1 MKKIFL
7 ILFFGLILNFNAN
20 ATILDF
26 NDSGDNS
33 SNQILKDFILKTD
46 MIDETTEV
54 ISYFYDIDNDN
65 KNEILGIIKSR
76 YFYSLAGY
84 KLFVLKE
91 NNSIWQPFKSDI
103 YFDNSQTFEIKNKKI
118 TYHKSIFYKNKKRIA
133 KIKTNK
139 ITTKKSFFDY
149 FKNKKAKSI
158 EEITQFNNNTP
169 QNNFELENFN
179 AQNQRDVK
187 INYKNLSDR
196 TKHYLD
202 LK

>member
-1 MKKIFL
+1 MKKLFI

-20 ATILDF
+20 ATVLNF
-26 NDSGDNS
+26 NSTGDDS
-33 SNQILKDFILKTD
+33 SNQILKDLISKRD
-46 MIDETTEV
+46 IIDEKTEV
-54 ISYFYDIDNDN
+54 ISYFYDIDNDG

-91 NNSIWQPFKSDI
+91 NNSNWEQFKSDI
-103 YFDNSQTFEIKNKKI
+103 YFDNSQTLEIENKKI
-118 TYHKSIFYKNKKRIA
+118 TYHKSVFYNNKKRTA
-133 KIKTNK
+133 SVKSNK
-139 ITTKKSFFDY
+139 IVTRKSFFDC
-149 FKNKKAKSI
+149 FKDRKAKSI
-158 EEITQFNNNTP
+158 EEITQLNNNNVK
-169 QNNFELENFN
+169 NNFELENFN
-179 AQNQRDVK
+179 AQTQRDVQ